1 MLDIVAG
8 YHCIQFQ
15 GKLMYQTS
23 ENDKMIL
30 DLILTTLAQI
40 WILKFFMWI
49 LPSLDVRLCRKPSLY
64 AISRRTNEPSLRK
77 WQKTLDFGPFA
88 PNLGCQILFSKI
100 WLPQSL
106 DVTVRHHHVQYQEKL
121 MIQSWE
127 NLVTDGQTDW
137 GTDGQEWFHRMLSD

>member
-40 WILKFFMWI
+40 WILKFFVWI

-64 AISRRTNEPSLRK
+64 AISRRTNEPRLRK
-77 WQKTLDFGPFA
+77 WQKNLDFGLILAHLVQIWAAKSYFQKS
-88 PNLGCQILFSKI
+88 GC
-100 WLPQSL
+100 
-106 DVTVRHHHVQYQEKL
+106 
-121 MIQSWE
+121 
-127 NLVTDGQTDW
+127 
-137 GTDGQEWFHRMLSD
+137 LSH